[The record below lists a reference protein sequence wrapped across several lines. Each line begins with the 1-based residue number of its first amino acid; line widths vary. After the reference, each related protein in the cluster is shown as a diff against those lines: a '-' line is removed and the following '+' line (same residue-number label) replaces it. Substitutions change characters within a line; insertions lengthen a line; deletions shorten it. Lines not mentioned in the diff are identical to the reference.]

1 MKKYILSLLAILT
14 VAFGAK
20 AADITDVLNN
30 EWTGVTGTSYTEKSG
45 LTASSD
51 AVYSIQCAGGN
62 NAIQLRS
69 NNNNSGVVTT
79 TSGGVAA
86 TIKVVW
92 NENTAAA
99 RVLQVYGSHTAYAS
113 PADLYN
119 TETQGTLIGEI
130 AFTDT
135 ELDLGSEYEYI
146 GFRSKSGAL
155 YLDEVSLT
163 WSTGS
168 ATTVAK
174 PVLTTSQPFYPSI
187 EVSITS
193 DNDVYYTVDGT
204 VPTTESTKY
213 EAPFTLSATTTVKAI
228 AVDAEGN
235 TSSVTEATY
244 TLQDKITIAEAQAA
258 ENGTTVIIEGTVV
271 AAGDAGCVISDGT
284 DFIYYYAET
293 GNTFLPGDQVRGI
306 GKISVY
312 GGAKQLPSGSL
323 EKIGTATVT
332 YPAPAQLTAAQMD
345 EYQTAGTTPRQF
357 VTYMGTLTISGNF
370 YNIAVEGAAT
380 SVGSIIKPL
389 PENQEAV
396 AALDGKQVVVTGY
409 LMYVKNKYVYVIPTE
424 VKELSK
430 ELKNADFETDEATS
444 TVGICT
450 YGRDMAKNG
459 TESYGPTDV
468 TGWTSVSVG
477 PTENGYANCAI
488 AAGTFEYGSEAF
500 LGGKGYTA
508 PPFSLFEGE
517 TKAFGFETVW
527 ENTVQYTQDVYLEPG
542 KYMLQVPVFNS
553 VGGTTALASNLIGVN
568 GTFAT
573 TTVYPAQQWT
583 VENIEF
589 ELTEAKMVT
598 VSLGYKVASAGN
610 ANAHHLFV
618 ESAKLYAGEEA
629 IAAAKADAAAAVEAF
644 AAKLAKKSA
653 FDTIDSYAV
662 GDGLFFYPQS
672 AVDAAKAAVEAATT
686 TAAIDEALA
695 TLKASMNKPVAGQ
708 PYAVKNADA
717 DVNLNVA
724 TGAVNVQTDA
734 AVYFT
739 EVEGGWAIS
748 GLVEETPEYV
758 FKTTGNTWTL
768 SSTQNLAEAYALTIN
783 VVDGGYT
790 IQGANGLLGLDNITA
805 GSTVYANKTAAAHGI
820 WTIDEWTEPVYYTVT
835 IAETENGTV
844 VAEPASA
851 KAGATIALTV
861 TPAEGYEV
869 EAVTVTGVN
878 TNLAVELTETET
890 GYSFTMPADD
900 VNVAATFAEPV
911 VEEGLI
917 KNPMFLVHSNDGTNA
932 YYENWTLSPE
942 LPAGKERNYDEMNL
956 VTYSGNVNFSITQ
969 TIPEVE
975 PGQYRLSVYAFYRA
989 GSAQN
994 EANKVANGE
1003 ETHNLSMFAEV
1014 GDAIFTQPIMN
1025 LYEGAADVD
1034 VTGKNNHCLVA
1045 GKEDLFVPD
1054 GAADSRAFYLAGY
1067 YRNDL
1072 IVNVTQAGEMK
1083 IGLNHPTN
1091 ATLDGDYAPIG
1102 GWEIERIGDPVVEK
1116 VYEGKIATGTSMP
1129 ADPYTMIQSNVADQT
1144 VTITDAEEAGKVNIT
1159 FSGYTFPIPPA
1170 ATGEF
1175 TVVAD
1180 KTVNPDGSVEY
1191 TNEAFTVSTQTGQ
1204 MNVNYNGTLSGTQA
1218 SAGATPTLIVTLQ
1231 NGAKQT
1237 SVFAAT
1243 EEEANALLAEQY
1255 KEPVAE
1261 LEPGVYYVRN
1271 VATGKYFGP
1280 GNNWGTHAS
1289 IIDEQVY
1296 NTFAKLEDGTYT
1308 METMVSN
1315 GGTNYY
1321 NSGEWMDGQPAHF
1334 NIEPVEGG
1342 YWAIALNGNYY
1353 VATDNSILAPTA
1365 VEDVATNNKAWW
1377 QFLTQEEIYAEN
1389 ATELESATADNPVDA
1404 TFLIKDPGFGRNRRD
1419 AQTAW
1424 NPVASKIELGGP
1436 NSDVANHVAESYHS
1450 TFSITQTIENAPKGV
1465 YKLTAQG
1472 FYRQDGT
1479 DNENLPVIYMNDAT
1493 VQIPLRTGTE
1503 NNMAD
1508 AGAAFSSGKYIIDP
1522 VFVQLDEAGTIT
1534 LGARLETNTTLW
1546 CIWDNFKLTYYGPDA
1561 SIDEVV
1567 FGDLIEQLDALR
1579 ALAEEQKADDN
1590 VSPATKTALD
1600 EALTATETVDP
1611 KTVENYQAAIA
1622 TMTTPTDQAKNE
1634 IKSKPAIDN
1643 MYKLMESTNVY
1654 TQEAYDTFKAAAD
1667 AYLAAWEA
1675 GTLTETVVD
1684 PYAITDWRATN
1695 NIDDFLMSAWDEV
1708 PENWNSYHLNTW
1720 SVEGIKDGSEF
1731 LVPFIEYWTGDD
1743 ASLAEKTLTATV
1755 TGLEPGMPC
1764 TVTALTRVRVK
1775 NGPADAPYGIS
1786 LQATDGEPQGLEAF
1800 EQIGTSQFYMAEMT
1814 VSGVA
1819 DEEGKLTIQYVIAAD
1834 NNVSWLS
1841 FQNVKYAKNVVNI
1854 NGEEVP
1860 VAATIDVPV
1869 EVLEK
1874 TPYSGDIAK
1883 FNVDEIL
1890 AAFDEGTTMAD
1901 LTQYWINADGTTT
1914 AAVYGG
1920 GTIDGWRNAEGT
1932 AAMWG
1937 ESTNGVCVK
1946 IQDPASGQVDY
1957 IGAHDANFVDG
1968 DSYVAGFAF
1977 VKDGK
1982 AVVLNVNISFVDEK
1996 TEEPIDIV
2004 IGDVMATASVTY
2016 DKSEAQYTEKVATI
2030 SETDLQAILA
2040 ELGLASIG
2048 EATIYGYN
2056 PSTQKLVENTAPYDG
2071 WRDAN
2076 GDFATHTGNPTVPA
2090 CVKFSDGLQ
2099 YYCYNIANVEPTT
2112 IKTYWA
2118 IANETKAVLVEIDFI
2133 YEDASTGINGI
2144 NVENALINGN
2154 VFDLSGR
2161 KVGNVVKG
2169 QIYIVNGKKVLVK

>member
-45 LTASSD
+45 LTASSE

-62 NAIQLRS
+62 SAIQLRS

-79 TSGGVAA
+79 TSGGIA
-86 TIKVVW
+86 TTIEVVW
-92 NENTAAA
+92 NSGTNAA

-119 TETQGTLIGEI
+119 AETQGTLIDEI
-130 AFTDT
+130 AVTDT

-155 YLDEVSLT
+155 YLDEVSIT
-163 WSTGS
+163 WSTGG
-168 ATTVAK
+168 ATVAK
-174 PVLTTSQPFYPSI
+174 PVLTATQGFYPTL
-187 EVSITS
+187 EVTITS
-193 DNDVYYTVDGT
+193 DNDVYYTTDGT
-204 VPTTESTKY
+204 APTAASTKY
-213 EAPFTLSATTTVKAI
+213 EAPFTVDATTTVKAV
-228 AVDAEGN
+228 AVDGEGN
-235 TSSVTEATY
+235 LSAVAEATY
-244 TLQDKITIAEAQAA
+244 TLLTKNTIAEAQAA
-258 ENGTTVIIEGTVV
+258 DAGTSVVVEGTVV
-271 AAGDAGCVISDGT
+271 AAGDAGCVIYDGT
-284 DFIYYYAET
+284 DYIYYYAGN
-293 GNTFLPGDQVRGI
+293 GNTFVTGDQVRGI
-306 GKISVY
+306 GTLSSY
-312 GGAKQLPSGSL
+312 GGAKQLPAGSL
-323 EKIGTATVT
+323 TKTGETTVT
-332 YPAPAQLTAAQMD
+332 NPEPSTLTGALMD
-345 EYQTAGTTPRQF
+345 QYYTDKVTPRQF
-357 VTYMGTLTISGNF
+357 VTFQGVLTVSGNY
-370 YNIAVEGAAT
+370 YNIAVEGAETA
-380 SVGSIIKPL
+380 VGSIIKPL
-389 PENQEAV
+389 PADQEAV
-396 AALDGKQVVVTGY
+396 DALDGKTVIVTGY
-409 LMYVKNKYVYVIPTE
+409 LMYVNNKYVYVIPTGVE
-424 VKELSK
+424 
-430 ELKNADFETDEATS
+430 ELKTDVANADFEASDETNAI
-444 TVGICT
+444 GIRT
-450 YGRDMAKNG
+450 YAKDIKGEEIADAN
-459 TESYGPTDV
+459 DIA
-468 TGWTSVSVG
+468 GWTTLDKG
-477 PTENGYANCAI
+477 DAR
-488 AAGTFEYGSEAF
+488 AAGVFVYGSEAF
-500 LGGKGYTA
+500 IGGEGYAA
-508 PPFSLFEGE
+508 PPFSLFDGE
-517 TKAFGFETVW
+517 EKAMGLVSVW
-527 ENTVQYTQDVYLEPG
+527 SAKTQYTQDVYLEAG

-553 VGGTTALASNLIGVN
+553 VGGTTAFANNLIGAN
-568 GTFAT
+568 GVYAT
-573 TTVYPAQQWT
+573 TTQYPVGQWT
-583 VENIEF
+583 VENVEF

-598 VSLGYKVASAGN
+598 VSLGYTA
-610 ANAHHLFV
+610 ANAGSGAMPHIFI
-618 ESAKLYAGEEA
+618 ESAKLYAGDEA
-629 IAAAKADAAAAVEAF
+629 IAAAKAEADAAVEAF
-644 AAKLAKKSA
+644 AAKLAKKDA
-653 FDTIDSYAV
+653 LDTIDSYGV

-686 TAAIDEALA
+686 TDAIDEALA
-695 TLKASMNKPVAGQ
+695 TLKASINKPVAGQ
-708 PYAVKNADA
+708 PYAVKNTTADG
-717 DVNLNVA
+717 NLNVIS
-724 TGAVNVQTDA
+724 GGVNIQPDA

-748 GLVEETPEYV
+748 GLVEETPEYI

-768 SSTQNLAEAYALTIN
+768 TSTQNLEEAYVLTIN
-783 VVDGGYT
+783 VVEGGYT
-790 IQGANGLLGLDNITA
+790 IQGARGLLGLDNIDA
-805 GSTVYANKTAAAHGI
+805 GSIVYANKAATNYGI
-820 WTIDEWTEPVYYTVT
+820 WTIEEWTEPVYYTVT
-835 IAETENGTV
+835 VAETENGTV
-844 VAEPASA
+844 DAEPTSA

-890 GYSFTMPADD
+890 GYTFTMPADD

-989 GSAQN
+989 GSAQD

-1054 GAADSRAFYLAGY
+1054 GAGDSRAFYLAGY

-1083 IGLNHPTN
+1083 IGLNHPSG

-1102 GWEIERIGDPVVEK
+1102 GWEIERIGDPVVEQ

-1218 SAGATPTLIVTLQ
+1218 SADATPTLIVTLQ

-1255 KEPVAE
+1255 KEPVVE
-1261 LEPGVYYVRN
+1261 LEPGVYYIRN
-1271 VATGKYFGP
+1271 VSTGKYLGP

-1296 NTFAKLEDGTYT
+1296 NTLAKLEDGTYT
-1308 METMVSN
+1308 METLVSN

-1377 QFLTQEEIYAEN
+1377 QFLTQEEIDAEN
-1389 ATELESATADNPVDA
+1389 AAALESATADNPVDA

-1424 NPVASKIELGGP
+1424 NPVASNITLGGP
-1436 NSDVANHVAESYHS
+1436 NSDVANHVAESYRS

-1546 CIWDNFKLTYYGPDA
+1546 CIWDNFRLTYYGPDA

-1720 SVEGIKDGSEF
+1720 SVEGVTDGSNF

-1743 ASLAEKTLTATV
+1743 ASLAEKKLTATV
-1755 TGLEPGMPC
+1755 TGLEPGMPY

-1775 NGPADAPYGIS
+1775 NGAADAPYGIS

-1874 TPYSGDIAK
+1874 TPYSSDIAK

-2004 IGDVMATASVTY
+2004 IGDVMATSSVTY
-2016 DKSEAQYTEKVATI
+2016 DKSEGQYTEKVATI